1 MLGFYL
7 LGIENN
13 EQHPLK
19 SAEGDRM
26 PSGKISVF
34 WRQPVALY
42 EGNKGVCKMH
52 NKEQVGS

>member
-1 MLGFYL
+1 MLGV
-7 LGIENN
+7 ENN